1 MEQFQSHW
9 TSYYD
14 NVTTLHPLSLFAIAF
29 MVVAVFLVKREYVLI
44 PIFIV
49 ISFIPVS
56 QRIVVFNFDFT
67 IMRLAVFSGIVRVI
81 LRKEYIGFNW
91 NPLDKILI
99 LFVIVRAL
107 IYVLL
112 WRSTSAFVYKLGGA
126 FETLGLYFLFRFL
139 IRKKKDLDI
148 VIKAF
153 ILISI
158 PVALTFLIEFTTH
171 NNVYSSFGI
180 MADIERGGR
189 IRCKGAFPQP
199 IIAGSFWASLLPLFI
214 TRMWDSKTRILGVIG
229 IISSILIVITTFSSG
244 PLMGLTACLIGYI
257 LFPLRKRMRLIG
269 LGVVAMI
276 LGLHLYMNAPVWYI
290 LTRIPVLGGSH
301 GYHRAFLIDSTV
313 RHFKEWWLLGIK
325 STDHWGWM
333 MWDITNTYIAVAI
346 GGGLVSLII
355 FLLLIISAYKNIA
368 KLIQYSEETRRD
380 LIFMWSIG
388 VALFVHLVQFIGTS
402 YFGQVVLL
410 WYFILAVPASL
421 LNEYRIA
428 ADTP

>member
-1 MEQFQSHW
+1 MEESHW

-14 NVTTLHPLSLFAIAF
+14 NVTTLHPLALFAIVL
-29 MVVAVFLVKREYVLI
+29 MVVAVFLVKREHILI
-44 PIFIV
+44 PIIV
-49 ISFIPVS
+49 ITSFIPVS

-67 IMRLAVFSGIVRVI
+67 IMRLAAFSGIVRVI
-81 LRKEYIGFNW
+81 FHREYIGFNW
-91 NPLDKILI
+91 NPLDKVLI

-107 IYVLL
+107 IYILL
-112 WRSTSAFVYKLGGA
+112 WRSTSALVNQLGGA
-126 FETLGLYFLFRFL
+126 FETLSLYFLFRFL

-148 VIKAF
+148 VIQTF

-158 PVALTFLIEFTTH
+158 PVAVTFIIELKTQ
-171 NNVYSSFGI
+171 NNVYSLFGI
-180 MADIERGGR
+180 MADITRGGK

-214 TRMWDSKTRILGVIG
+214 TRMWDNKTRTFGVIG
-229 IISSILIVITTFSSG
+229 IISSVLIVITTFSSG

-257 LFPLRKRMRLIG
+257 FFPLRKRMRLIR
-269 LGVVAMI
+269 LSVIAMI
-276 LGLHLYMNAPVWYI
+276 LALHLYMQAPVWYI

-301 GYHRAFLIDSTV
+301 GYHRAFLIDSAV
-313 RHFKEWWLLGIK
+313 RHFKEWWLLGTK

-333 MWDITNTYIAVAI
+333 MWDITNTYIAVAVR
-346 GGGLVSLII
+346 GGLVSLII
-355 FLLLIISAYKNIA
+355 FILVIISAYKNVA
-368 KLIQYSEETRRD
+368 KLIQYSEKSRRD

-410 WYFILAVPASL
+410 WYFILAVSASL

-428 ADTP
+428 ADKP